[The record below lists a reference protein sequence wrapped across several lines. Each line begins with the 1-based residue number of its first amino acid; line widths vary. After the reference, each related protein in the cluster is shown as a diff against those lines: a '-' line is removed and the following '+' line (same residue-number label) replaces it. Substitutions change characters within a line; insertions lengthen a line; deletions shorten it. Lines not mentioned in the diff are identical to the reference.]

1 MAWAGMVGTGD
12 DLWPKQVVWATR
24 PASLGGLP
32 QKWLRGSTSQHPIFE
47 IPFLHDISIPSPSI
61 VKKIR
66 FFFPEIVVFLKIISK
81 LDNYF
86 DHFSFFFFVIVMFN
100 LYYIRY
106 QRVPDLSTLWRQCRL
121 SEYHWFLHL
130 HVHCWI
136 YRRRIILHGW
146 DFNENG
152 LTTWFCVEAF

>member
-1 MAWAGMVGTGD
+1 MAGAGMVGTGD

-106 QRVPDLSTLWRQCRL
+106 RRVPLFTLWRQCHL

-130 HVHCWI
+130 HVYCWI
-136 YRRRIILHGW
+136 FRRRIILHGW
-146 DFNENG
+146 DLNENE
-152 LTTWFCVEAF
+152 LTTWLLFRIF